1 MSIFETKFPGSL
13 IDHEELCE
21 LVNSLAAKMGEKAD
35 VEQLTIVGTDDTEFS
50 NLLDSLAEGLKRKR
64 SQPVEAK
71 VRKTR
76 TPALAGGAREGKS
89 QPKSNP
95 GSKSYTDKDGN
106 TYSKQAL
113 NKLLAAGELKDGFV
127 VCSWKGERWVVMDGK
142 MIKEPQA

>member
-50 NLLDSLAEGLKRKR
+50 NLLDSLAEGLKRK
-64 SQPVEAK
+64 
-71 VRKTR
+71 
-76 TPALAGGAREGKS
+76 
-89 QPKSNP
+89 
-95 GSKSYTDKDGN
+95 
-106 TYSKQAL
+106 
-113 NKLLAAGELKDGFV
+113 LLAAGELKDGFV